1 MYTAPNSAAAA
12 NTAGSTPGSRA
23 NVAVAAASRSIP
35 SNHTRAGPVRAT
47 RSPVNAP
54 ATPATPS
61 TIHIAVEAVAPTP
74 AATTRSRP
82 KTHTAALPT
91 PSAAAASRSRPAP
104 GRHHGPR
111 VSSPD
116 GRRARPPGTVAAT
129 HTVTSTAIAQ
139 KAAHARR
146 QLPDSTSAIG
156 PDTATPTPVPALTTV
171 WTRSARSAGTHRAT
185 ASASGGEARPVLDPA
200 TTTPTAR
207 TGTFGRSEEHT

>member
-1 MYTAPNSAAAA
+1 
-12 NTAGSTPGSRA
+12 
-23 NVAVAAASRSIP
+23 
-35 SNHTRAGPVRAT
+35 
-47 RSPVNAP
+47 
-54 ATPATPS
+54 
-61 TIHIAVEAVAPTP
+61 
-74 AATTRSRP
+74 
-82 KTHTAALPT
+82 
-91 PSAAAASRSRPAP
+91 
-104 GRHHGPR
+104 
-111 VSSPD
+111 
-116 GRRARPPGTVAAT
+116 VAAT

-207 TGTFGRSEEHT
+207 TGTFGATAITPVPSTAARPAAVATARGPQRTVASVAATTATQ